1 MKTKLKE
8 EQSIPVSQMH
18 CSVFTVG
25 SFQRNNQTK
34 LEEFGIS
41 LVVGIKKKESKKI
54 LKGRWSRERER
65 EGKLEPPQ
73 AGKFNFSLIT
83 FTSTFQLHLIL

>member
-1 MKTKLKE
+1 MKKRRRSMKTKLKE

-25 SFQRNNQTK
+25 SFQRKKQTK

-41 LVVGIKKKESKKI
+41 LVVGIKKKESKK
-54 LKGRWSRERER
+54 R
-65 EGKLEPPQ
+65 
-73 AGKFNFSLIT
+73 F
-83 FTSTFQLHLIL
+83 

>member
-25 SFQRNNQTK
+25 SFQRKKQTK

-41 LVVGIKKKESKKI
+41 LVVGIKKKESKK
-54 LKGRWSRERER
+54 R
-65 EGKLEPPQ
+65 
-73 AGKFNFSLIT
+73 F
-83 FTSTFQLHLIL
+83 